1 MPINQYIENGK
12 GKKKAC
18 YLFVLLFLY
27 VTKKVSRHFVP
38 LDERAQDCKKAA
50 AKGTTSEGWSP
61 GPSGK
66 SEGRRAQK
74 NRATA

>member
-12 GKKKAC
+12 GKKKH
-18 YLFVLLFLY
+18 VIFLSCFSY

-50 AKGTTSEGWSP
+50 AEGTTSEGWSP